1 MGSGFSVLPARLVR
15 KYGPSSRDTAGNC
28 CPEREQP
35 PGALAS
41 GMRWGRGAVPSTGS
55 PSALLFTP
63 PAWGCAGSVCHRRR
77 PSSGMPAVGATA
89 RDAFLGPE
97 PEKAHAVPKPHR
109 GRTRTPAAPLP
120 ARQTCPPLLTPSV
133 PPRGHGHPRLGQ
145 PSAGDGPRPR
155 RRPHLRAWPAGT
167 AAGDR
172 ARGVCVCVCARPEG
186 SGGFA
191 SRPRVAAPSRRQGPL

>member
-1 MGSGFSVLPARLVR
+1 MGQGGSSEHGQSFSPA
-15 KYGPSSRDTAGNC
+15 
-28 CPEREQP
+28 
-35 PGALAS
+35 
-41 GMRWGRGAVPSTGS
+41 
-55 PSALLFTP
+55 FHP

-97 PEKAHAVPKPHR
+97 PEKAHAVPKSLR

-120 ARQTCPPLLTPSV
+120 ARQTCPPLLTPSM

-155 RRPHLRAWPAGT
+155 RRPHLRAWPAGRPP
-167 AAGDR
+167 GIGP
-172 ARGVCVCVCARPEG
+172 GVCVCVCARPEG